1 MIAAAES
8 SAVLA
13 RISPLFPQGPASLP
27 LIEASAARALGLQ
40 DGQVVQALVQAR
52 GDQLALLL
60 QGRLIDL
67 PPGLHWVIGQ
77 TLALRVQAQTPS
89 HWALHLQQEST
100 KLAPS
105 ASFSRL
111 GSLLFRSPG
120 LPHLMQLFQPGVLD
134 RLLAP
139 LERPDLQAQWR
150 SMRLNMAQLS
160 GAQVA
165 QAVLAALGSEV
176 QIANGRSP
184 LKTDPKQ
191 LLHQMLIAL
200 RQNAGAT
207 MEDSSAVQ
215 ALQRGLDDIEAA
227 QVHAAQVGMAPTPP
241 ELALQANLAFTMLL
255 PFFDANPVELAF
267 ERQRSADSGADLFSV
282 NVHFNSEEYGEL
294 WLKTELR
301 GNNTVDLV
309 MWATQTA
316 VAELARSQAQDLQ
329 EQLQS
334 SGLVL
339 QSFQVIAG
347 PRPAEAGAP
356 PLAEWDS
363 AEPGVVLDLQA

>member
-1 MIAAAES
+1 
-8 SAVLA
+8 
-13 RISPLFPQGPASLP
+13 
-27 LIEASAARALGLQ
+27 
-40 DGQVVQALVQAR
+40 
-52 GDQLALLL
+52 
-60 QGRLIDL
+60 
-67 PPGLHWVIGQ
+67 
-77 TLALRVQAQTPS
+77 LRVQAQTPS

-227 QVHAAQVGMAPTPP
+227 QVHAAQVGMAPTSP